1 MISGLKK
8 INLEKSGLKVGR
20 LDNLEVLVF
29 EMGCWMGRLHP
40 TYLGFIC
47 KLDIEKAMFE
57 LGCHMKRLSS
67 TYLGFVCKLDI
78 KKAYDYIN

>member
-20 LDNLEVLVF
+20 LDNLEVF
-29 EMGCWMGRLHP
+29 CWMGRLHP

-57 LGCHMKRLSS
+57 LGCQMKRLSS